1 MPNKGKSNTKLFVCN
16 LAPDVTTEKIKVVF
30 SLHGRV
36 SAVYLAMNRLTARS
50 RGIAVVTMHTE
61 EGAQT
66 AIKALHG
73 SMSDGRSLN
82 VSEADE
88 RHEAGSFVR
97 NYTPRREF
105 RKLY

>member
-1 MPNKGKSNTKLFVCN
+1 MLNKGNANTKLFVGN
-16 LAPDVTTEKIKVVF
+16 LSPGFTTEEIKVVF

-36 SAVYLAMNRLTARS
+36 SAVYLATNRLTTRS
-50 RGIAVVTMHTE
+50 RGIAIVTMDTE
-61 EGAQT
+61 EGAQR

-73 SMSDGRSLN
+73 SLSDGRSLN

-88 RHEAGSFVR
+88 RLESGSLVR